1 MRDSKTAAIQNEC
14 TCEAVFD
21 GITTIDAETF
31 TKANAMKIN
40 YKPESGRIRMPVGVG
55 FAGIELPAINNI
67 KFGAMT
73 PDEVG
78 KMSDQ
83 GHGGGSDFKASIEDF
98 KRREVMY

>member
-55 FAGIELPAINNI
+55 FAGIELPAI
-67 KFGAMT
+67 K
-73 PDEVG
+73 DRHG
-78 KMSDQ
+78 K
-83 GHGGGSDFKASIEDF
+83 
-98 KRREVMY
+98 